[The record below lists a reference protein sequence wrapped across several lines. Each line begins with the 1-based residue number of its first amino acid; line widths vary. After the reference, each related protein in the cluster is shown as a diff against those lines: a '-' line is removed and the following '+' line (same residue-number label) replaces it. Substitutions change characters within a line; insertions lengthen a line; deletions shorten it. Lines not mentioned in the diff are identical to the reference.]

1 MEKNSRKIR
10 VLSGIRASHNSLH
23 LGNLL
28 GAIEGMVAL
37 QNDPKYETFYMV
49 ADLHGITE
57 PFNPKELSQNRLA
70 VAKDYL
76 AAGVDPQKSTL
87 FLQSDVSEHAELA
100 YYLSSIITVNR
111 LLLMP
116 SKKEE
121 YRKYSDKDQLINVS
135 YALLG
140 YPVLMAADILLY
152 KAVEVPIGEDQEP
165 NLEVARQIARSLNLK
180 YGLNFPIPKKYMSL
194 AQNVTVPSISG
205 KGKKMS
211 KSKPGSAIFLSDSR
225 EEIEKKVAG
234 IPTDSG
240 KGDGVPGIDDSVY
253 ALFLL
258 VELFMGKAR
267 RVQMEREYTSSGVK
281 YNVVKKELVEAIF
294 RKLEPIQKRRA
305 ELDKNPDEV
314 EKILKAG
321 AIRAREVAKSTVS
334 EVRKAMGMPEI

>member
-1 MEKNSRKIR
+1 MINKSEKIR
-10 VLSGIRASHNSLH
+10 VLSGIRASYNSLH
-23 LGNLL
+23 IGNLL
-28 GAIEGMVAL
+28 GAIEGMIAL

-57 PFNPKELSQNRLA
+57 PFDPKELSQNRLA

-76 AAGVDPQKSTL
+76 AAGVDPKKSTL
-87 FLQSDVSEHAELA
+87 FLQSDVPEHAELA

-111 LLLMP
+111 LLRMP
-116 SKKEE
+116 SRKEE
-121 YRKYSDKDQLINVS
+121 YRKYSDKNQLINVS

-165 NLEVARQIARSLNLK
+165 NLEVARQIARSLNSK
-180 YGLNFPIPKKYMSL
+180 YGLNFPIPKKYTSL

-205 KGKKMS
+205 KGKMS
-211 KSKPGSAIFLSDSR
+211 KSKTRSAIFLSDSR
-225 EEIEKKVAG
+225 EEIEKKVAE
-234 IPTDSG
+234 ISTDSG
-240 KGDGVPGIDDSVY
+240 RGDGVPSVDDNVY

-258 VELFMGKAR
+258 VELFVGKAR
-267 RVQMEREYTSSGVK
+267 RIQMEKKYVSSGVK

-305 ELDKNPDEV
+305 ELDKNPEEV

-334 EVRKAMGMPEI
+334 EVRKAMGMPQI